1 MAQVSEISVLDSNG
15 ATRDVATIT
24 ALVAL
29 IGQVTAS
36 PGANTV
42 LERLKSLQAYAAHPD
57 SVQLLQDDAAT
68 GGASAATSGRYLWSV
83 YGTWDGAA
91 ARLQYSPNGSV
102 WLDLEVDGGRWT
114 TAQSD
119 RAMLID
125 LPAGDYRV
133 SISSAGG
140 ATSLTSTLS
149 SIRR

>member
-91 ARLQYSPNGSV
+91 ARLQYSPN
-102 WLDLEVDGGRWT
+102 
-114 TAQSD
+114 
-119 RAMLID
+119 
-125 LPAGDYRV
+125 
-133 SISSAGG
+133 
-140 ATSLTSTLS
+140 
-149 SIRR
+149 